1 MSAISLRRGTV
12 TGQALTEFALVFPIA
27 LMLFVGIIVLG
38 LYVFYSQE
46 VTNAA
51 REAARYAAI
60 HSSTAQCPTVSW
72 RDPTVPSNS
81 YYRCD
86 SPNDTR
92 NPYPWPN
99 MTDAAR
105 AKVFGIA
112 PTSVMVNA
120 CWSGYVPAGS
130 PAGTLADSPPT
141 DPATGNLNTLVQC
154 SIGGVDP
161 IANGG
166 ALACGMGLTT
176 SADDPA
182 SDQRD
187 NRVTAYAC
195 MVWRPPMAG
204 LLLVPAQVT
213 IRGIVTEIIQRQQ

>member
-1 MSAISLRRGTV
+1 MATLAPRTRGGA
-12 TGQALTEFALVFPIA
+12 GQALTEFALVFPIA
-27 LMLFVGIIVLG
+27 AMLFFGVIVLG

-72 RDPTVPSNS
+72 RDPAIPPNS

-86 SPNDTR
+86 SPNDPR
-92 NPYPWPN
+92 DPYPWPN

-112 PTSVMVNA
+112 PASLMINA

-130 PAGTLADSPPT
+130 LPGTLADSPAI
-141 DPATGNLNTLVQC
+141 DPATGAANTFVQC
-154 SIGGVDP
+154 TIGGVDP
-161 IANGG
+161 IADAT
-166 ALACGMGLTT
+166 ALGCAPGLTS

-182 SDQRD
+182 SDQPN

-195 MVWRPPMAG
+195 LVWRPPMAG
-204 LLLVPAQVT
+204 FLMIPSQVT
-213 IRGIVTEIIQRQQ
+213 MRGVVTEVVQRQQ